1 MGLGKTATV
10 LQALTPDHLP
20 ALVLAPKRVAEEVW
34 SVEGAKWRPDLTV
47 ARAVG
52 DPRRRAEMRALSA
65 DVTVMTRDTIAD
77 LGSRKHPYRTVILDE
92 SSGYKTKSTERWKAT
107 RRVTTQADHVWA
119 LTGTPAPN
127 GYMDL
132 WAQVFLLDKGKRLE
146 PTLTAFRDRYFTAT
160 KRHRVTHA
168 VIEWTLKPGA
178 AAAIERR
185 IDDLCLSMK
194 AEDYL
199 ELPEFTINEVHFQ
212 MPPSVRKV
220 YDDLQDNLV
229 ADLGLLGQFTAGDA
243 AQVSARLRQVVSGF
257 LYADQD
263 PTRWAWLHDERIR
276 TVKEIVEGCGNSLVF
291 YQFKAEKEALLKALK
306 EFDVRTIDSPN
317 VVSDWNAGR
326 VRTLLAHPQAA
337 GHGLNLQHGGH
348 NVVWSS
354 LTWSL
359 EEWMQG
365 NGRLHRQGQANNVVV
380 HVPLIPGTVD
390 RTVLT
395 ALRNKT
401 SVQDALLTFL
411 SENERMLR

>member
-1 MGLGKTATV
+1 
-10 LQALTPDHLP
+10 
-20 ALVLAPKRVAEEVW
+20 
-34 SVEGAKWRPDLTV
+34 
-47 ARAVG
+47 
-52 DPRRRAEMRALSA
+52 
-65 DVTVMTRDTIAD
+65 
-77 LGSRKHPYRTVILDE
+77 
-92 SSGYKTKSTERWKAT
+92 
-107 RRVTTQADHVWA
+107 
-119 LTGTPAPN
+119 
-127 GYMDL
+127 
-132 WAQVFLLDKGKRLE
+132 
-146 PTLTAFRDRYFTAT
+146 
-160 KRHRVTHA
+160 
-168 VIEWTLKPGA
+168 
-178 AAAIERR
+178 
-185 IDDLCLSMK
+185 
-194 AEDYL
+194 
-199 ELPEFTINEVHFQ
+199 